1 MNCSFNAIYSK
12 QNFSL
17 SVRSRIFLKTCHTYD
32 QADDSIIQL
41 LVKVPRSLHELEKPI
56 DKVVGETLC
65 ETTITPRKSLALS
78 CNMGLL
84 VTDLVL
90 QH

>member
-1 MNCSFNAIYSK
+1 MRSSRSETRAC
-12 QNFSL
+12 QHQGHLSL
-17 SVRSRIFLKTCHTYD
+17 SSSWHTYD
-32 QADDSIIQL
+32 QTDDSIIQL
-41 LVKVPRSLHELEKPI
+41 LVEIPGSLHELKEPI

-65 ETTITPRKSLALS
+65 ESTITPRESLALS

-90 QH
+90 PH